1 MGNNRASQYFSVT
14 GHGGEI
20 EALIQRWRIR
30 TPDLLQTIMKK
41 CPQKYL
47 MYKKVQK
54 WEEIYQN
61 STSQGLG
68 EIGLFGT
75 KLYHLA
81 TLLICW
87 RNVIFS
93 CIAKLLKKQSLNPYG
108 NVERGALMALLLCV
122 VRP

>member
-1 MGNNRASQYFSVT
+1 
-14 GHGGEI
+14 
-20 EALIQRWRIR
+20 
-30 TPDLLQTIMKK
+30 
-41 CPQKYL
+41 

-93 CIAKLLKKQSLNPYG
+93 IPVFLYRKAFEKTINQPLWQC
-108 NVERGALMALLLCV
+108 
-122 VRP
+122 